1 MALKLKTDWILFT
14 TVVIMVFFGAVMVY
28 SASSIMADLRFG
40 NTYYFIERQ
49 VFWVV
54 MGLGVFMLMK
64 RMHYKTLQHPG
75 VAFAFMSLVLIALV
89 AVYFLD
95 ARQHRWIRLGPGGLQ
110 PSELAKPALAIFLAF
125 FISLRARAINNKHT
139 LFPALMAVGLVTA
152 GVAVADLGTA
162 IVLMCTA
169 AAIFFV
175 AGLEFR
181 YCLIVVMIALVG
193 VGFFIAQRP
202 YRLRRVIEFV
212 DPGLKRT
219 MVLDKSGRIQ
229 KLLSKSLVNKDTNY
243 QLTQS
248 KIAVGVGG
256 VWGQGLMQGRQKLLY
271 LPEAHTDTIYA
282 VVGEELGLIGAS
294 AVLIAFSIILWRGI
308 RAAVLIPDDFGRY
321 LALALTTM
329 LVVQGFMNMSVVLG
343 MMPTKG
349 IPLPMISFGGSS
361 LISTL
366 GSLGLLLNISE
377 HAG

>member
-1 MALKLKTDWILFT
+1 MALKLKTDWILFST
-14 TVVIMVFFGAVMVY
+14 IVIMVFFGAIIVY
-28 SASSIMADLRFG
+28 SASSVMADLRYG
-40 NTYYFIERQ
+40 NSYYFIERQ
-49 VFWVV
+49 VFWVMIGMV
-54 MGLGVFMLMK
+54 IFMLMK
-64 RMHYKTLQHPG
+64 RTNYRKLQNPG

-95 ARQHRWIRLGPGGLQ
+95 AHQHRWIRVGPGGLQ

-125 FISLRARAINNKHT
+125 FTSLRARAINNKHT
-139 LFPALMAVGLVTA
+139 LIPALMAVGLVTG

-181 YCLIVVMIALVG
+181 YCFVVVVIALLG
-193 VGFFIAQRP
+193 VGFFVAQRP

-212 DPGLKRT
+212 DPGMKRT
-219 MVLDKSGRIQ
+219 IAWDKSGRIQ
-229 KLLSKSLVNKDTNY
+229 KLMAQSLVTKDTNY

-256 VWGQGLMQGRQKLLY
+256 VLGQGLMQGRQKLLY

-282 VVGEELGLIGAS
+282 VVGEELGLVGA
-294 AVLIAFSIILWRGI
+294 AAILIAFSIILWRGL

-361 LISTL
+361 LVTTL

>member
-14 TVVIMVFFGAVMVY
+14 TIVIMVFFGAVMVY
-28 SASSIMADLRFG
+28 SASSVMADLRYG

-54 MGLGVFMLMK
+54 IGIGVFMLMK
-64 RMHYKTLQHPG
+64 RTHYKSLQNPG

-110 PSELAKPALAIFLAF
+110 PSELAKPALAVFLAY
-125 FISLRARAINNKHT
+125 FISLRARAINDKHT
-139 LFPALMAVGLVTA
+139 LFPAVMAVGLVTA

-181 YCLIVVMIALVG
+181 YCLIVVVIALVG
-193 VGFFIAQRP
+193 VGFFVAQRP

-212 DPGLKRT
+212 DPGLKHT
-219 MVLDKSGRIQ
+219 LVLDKTGTIQ

-256 VWGQGLMQGRQKLLY
+256 VAGQGLMQGRQKLLY

-282 VVGEELGLIGAS
+282 VVGEELGLIGTCGI
-294 AVLIAFSIILWRGI
+294 LIAFSVILWRGI
-308 RAAVLIPDDFGRY
+308 RAAIFIPDDFGRY

>member
-14 TVVIMVFFGAVMVY
+14 TIVIMVFFGAVMVY
-28 SASSIMADLRFG
+28 SASSVMADLRYG

-54 MGLGVFMLMK
+54 FGIAIFMLMK
-64 RMHYKTLQHPG
+64 RTHYRKLQHPG

-139 LFPALMAVGLVTA
+139 LIPALMAVGLVTG

-181 YCLIVVMIALVG
+181 YCLVVVAIALVG
-193 VGFFIAQRP
+193 VCFFVAQRP
-202 YRLRRVIEFV
+202 YRLRRVIEFF

-219 MVLDKSGRIQ
+219 ALIDKSGRI
-229 KLLSKSLVNKDTNY
+229 KKFLDKSMVTKDTNY

-256 VWGQGLMQGRQKLLY
+256 VTGQGLMQGRQKLLY

-282 VVGEELGLIGAS
+282 VVGEELGLIGAV
-294 AVLIAFSIILWRGI
+294 AVLIAFGVILWRGI

-361 LISTL
+361 LVTTL

>member
-1 MALKLKTDWILFT
+1 
-14 TVVIMVFFGAVMVY
+14 
-28 SASSIMADLRFG
+28 
-40 NTYYFIERQ
+40 
-49 VFWVV
+49 
-54 MGLGVFMLMK
+54 
-64 RMHYKTLQHPG
+64 
-75 VAFAFMSLVLIALV
+75 
-89 AVYFLD
+89 
-95 ARQHRWIRLGPGGLQ
+95 
-110 PSELAKPALAIFLAF
+110 
-125 FISLRARAINNKHT
+125 
-139 LFPALMAVGLVTA
+139 
-152 GVAVADLGTA
+152 
-162 IVLMCTA
+162 
-169 AAIFFV
+169 V

-181 YCLIVVMIALVG
+181 YCLVVVIIALVG
-193 VGFFIAQRP
+193 VAFFVAQRP
-202 YRLRRVIEFV
+202 YRLRRVIEYV

-219 MVLDKSGRIQ
+219 AQLDKTGRIE
-229 KLLSKSLVNKDTNY
+229 KYLSKSLVTKDTNY

-256 VWGQGLMQGRQKLLY
+256 VTGQGLMQGRQKLLY

-282 VVGEELGLIGAS
+282 VIGEELGLLGS
-294 AVLIAFSIILWRGI
+294 VAVLLAFTIILWRGI

-361 LISTL
+361 LITTL

>member
-14 TVVIMVFFGAVMVY
+14 TIVIMVFFGAVMVY
-28 SASSIMADLRFG
+28 SASSVMADLRYG

-54 MGLGVFMLMK
+54 IGIGVFMLMK
-64 RMHYKTLQHPG
+64 RTHYKSLQHPG
-75 VAFAFMSLVLIALV
+75 VAFAFMSMVLIALV

-110 PSELAKPALAIFLAF
+110 PSELAKPALAVFLAY
-125 FISLRARAINNKHT
+125 FISLRARAINDKHT

-181 YCLIVVMIALVG
+181 YCLVVVLIALVG
-193 VGFFIAQRP
+193 VGFFVAQRP

-219 MVLDKSGRIQ
+219 MVLDKTGSIQ
-229 KLLSKSLVNKDTNY
+229 KLLAKSLVNKDTNY

-256 VWGQGLMQGRQKLLY
+256 VAGQGLMQGRQKLLY

-282 VVGEELGLIGAS
+282 VVGEELGLIGTCG
-294 AVLIAFSIILWRGI
+294 VLIAFSIILWRGI
-308 RAAVLIPDDFGRY
+308 RAAIFIPDDFGRY

-361 LISTL
+361 LVSTL

>member
-1 MALKLKTDWILFT
+1 MALRLKTDWLLFT
-14 TVVIMVFFGAVMVY
+14 TIVVMVFFGSVMVY
-28 SASSIMADLRFG
+28 SASSVMAQLRFD

-49 VFWVV
+49 VFWVAA
-54 MGLGVFMLMK
+54 GVLVLMLMK
-64 RMHYKTLQHPG
+64 RTNYRKLQNPG

-89 AVYFLD
+89 AVYFID
-95 ARQHRWIRLGPGGLQ
+95 TRQHRWIRFGPGGVQ

-139 LFPALMAVGLVTA
+139 LLPALLAVGLVTG

-162 IVLMCTA
+162 VVLMGSA
-169 AAIFFV
+169 AMVFFV

-181 YCLIVVMIALVG
+181 YCAIVGLIALLG
-193 VGFFIAQRP
+193 VGFFVLQKP
-202 YRLRRVIEFV
+202 YRLRRVLEFV
-212 DPGLKRT
+212 DPGLKIT
-219 MVLDKSGRIQ
+219 NKFDHQHRIE
-229 KLLSKSLVNKDTNY
+229 KYLSTSLVTKQTNY

-248 KIAVGVGG
+248 QIALGVGG
-256 VWGQGLMQGRQKLLY
+256 VTGRGLMQGRQKLLY

-282 VVGEELGLIGAS
+282 VVGEELGLIGCAGI
-294 AVLIAFSIILWRGI
+294 LLAFGIILWRGI

-329 LVVQGFMNMSVVLG
+329 LVIQGFMNMSVVLG

-361 LISTL
+361 LITTL

>member
-1 MALKLKTDWILFT
+1 MALRLKTDWLLFAT
-14 TVVIMVFFGAVMVY
+14 IVMMVFFGAMMVY
-28 SASSIMADLRFG
+28 SASSVMADLKFN

-54 MGLGVFMLMK
+54 LGLIILMLMK
-64 RMHYKTLQHPG
+64 RTHYRKLQHPG
-75 VAFAFMSLVLIALV
+75 VAFASMSIVLIALV

-95 ARQHRWIRLGPGGLQ
+95 VRQHRWIRVGPGGLQ
-110 PSELAKPALAIFLAF
+110 PSELAKPALAIFLAY
-125 FISLRARAINNKHT
+125 FISLRARAINDKHT
-139 LFPALMAVGLVTA
+139 LIPALMAVGLVTG

-169 AAIFFV
+169 ATVFFV

-181 YCLIVVMIALVG
+181 YCFMVVLIALVG
-193 VGFFIAQRP
+193 VAFFVAQRP

-212 DPGLKRT
+212 DPGLKKT
-219 MVLDKSGRIQ
+219 AKWDKTGRIE
-229 KLLSKSLVNKDTNY
+229 KYLSTSLVTKDTNY

-256 VWGQGLMQGRQKLLY
+256 LTGQGLMQGRQKLLY

-282 VVGEELGLIGAS
+282 VVGEELGLLGAG
-294 AVLIAFSIILWRGI
+294 AILLAFVIILWRGI

-361 LISTL
+361 LITTL

>member
-1 MALKLKTDWILFT
+1 MALRLKTDWLLFIT
-14 TVVIMVFFGAVMVY
+14 TVMMVFFGAVMVY
-28 SASSIMADLRFG
+28 SASSVMADLRYS
-40 NTYYFIERQ
+40 NSYYFIERQ
-49 VFWVV
+49 VFWVII
-54 MGLGVFMLMK
+54 GIGVLMIMK
-64 RMHYKTLQHPG
+64 RTNYRKLQHPG

-95 ARQHRWIRLGPGGLQ
+95 GRQHRWIRLGPGGLQ
-110 PSELAKPALAIFLAF
+110 PSELAKPALAIFLAY
-125 FISLRARAINNKHT
+125 FISLRVRAINNKHT
-139 LFPALMAVGLVTA
+139 LIPALMAVGLVTA

-162 IVLMCTA
+162 VVLMCTA
-169 AAIFFV
+169 ATVFFV

-181 YCLIVVMIALVG
+181 YCLVVVIIALVG
-193 VGFFIAQRP
+193 VAFFVAQRP
-202 YRLRRVIEFV
+202 YRLRRVIEYV

-219 MVLDKSGRIQ
+219 AQLDKTGRIE
-229 KLLSKSLVNKDTNY
+229 KYLSKSLVTKDTNY

-256 VWGQGLMQGRQKLLY
+256 VTGQGLMQGRQKLLY

-282 VVGEELGLIGAS
+282 VIGEELGLLGS
-294 AVLIAFSIILWRGI
+294 VAVLLAFTIILWRGI

-361 LISTL
+361 LITTL

>member
-14 TVVIMVFFGAVMVY
+14 TIVIMVFFGAVMVY
-28 SASSIMADLRFG
+28 SASSVMAEIRYN

-54 MGLGVFMLMK
+54 IGIAIFMLMK
-64 RMHYKTLQHPG
+64 RTHYRKLQHPG
-75 VAFAFMSLVLIALV
+75 VAFAFMSVVLIALV

-95 ARQHRWIRLGPGGLQ
+95 ARQHRWIRVGPGGLQ

-139 LFPALMAVGLVTA
+139 LFPALMAVGLVTG

-181 YCLIVVMIALVG
+181 YCLIVVAIALVG
-193 VGFFIAQRP
+193 VGFFVAQRP
-202 YRLRRVIEFV
+202 YRLRRVIEFF

-219 MVLDKSGRIQ
+219 AVLDKSGRIQ
-229 KLLSKSLVNKDTNY
+229 KLLSKSLVAKDTNY

-248 KIAVGVGG
+248 KIAVGVGHIF
-256 VWGQGLMQGRQKLLY
+256 GQGLMLGRQKLLY

-282 VVGEELGLIGAS
+282 VVGEELGLVGAVS
-294 AVLIAFSIILWRGI
+294 ILIAFGIILWRGV

-361 LISTL
+361 LVTTL